1 MLKRRQLIEIH
12 EQPWC
17 PPSLRD
23 GVTDAVGFYTSVG
36 RPFDVIREQLMEAI
50 RESGADQVVDLGSG
64 AGGPWR
70 ALASGLEGTGVSV
83 VLTDLHPNTEAFRRA
98 RRGRNGRIRTHP
110 NPVDARSV
118 PGALE
123 GFRTLFTSFHHFRPE
138 EARRVIEDAVQRG
151 RGIGVF
157 EAQERSLAAILFFL
171 LYIPLTFLAVPLIR
185 PFRWSRLFWT
195 YAVPALP
202 LVVTFDAIVSCLR
215 TYTPEELQEMAEDA
229 GTEPRAGQT
238 RAKWLPLWVTF
249 LIAFPP
255 EEGRGAE

>member
-1 MLKRRQLIEIH
+1 VLKRRHLIEIH

-23 GVTDAVGFYTSVG
+23 GVTDAVGFYPSVG
-36 RPFDVIREQLMEAI
+36 RPFDVIKERLMEAI
-50 RESGADQVVDLGSG
+50 RQSGASQVVDLGSG

-70 ALASGLEGTGVSV
+70 SLASGLEGTDVRV

-98 RRGRNGRIRTHP
+98 RGGSNERIRSHLD
-110 NPVDARSV
+110 PVDARAV
-118 PGALE
+118 PEALE
-123 GFRTLFTSFHHFRPE
+123 GFRTLFTSFHHFRPD
-138 EARRVIEDAVQRG
+138 EARRVIEDAVREG

-157 EAQERSLAAILFFL
+157 EAQERTLGAILFFL
-171 LYIPLTFLAVPLIR
+171 LYLPLTFLAVPLIR

-195 YAVPALP
+195 YVVPALP

-229 GTEPRAGQT
+229 GTDARAGRV
-238 RAKWLPLWVTF
+238 RAKWLPLRVTY
-249 LIAFPP
+249 LIVFPGG
-255 EEGRGAE
+255 ERHGAR